1 RDSAVLAGGAPVE
14 DPPNFLLG
22 ATASPSAAELEEA
35 VVNVRGK
42 VDAGADFIQT
52 QAVYDLDAFEEWM
65 RLVRKE
71 WLHEKVSILAGVLPI
86 KSVKMARFLDEKV
99 PGISV
104 PRFVMER
111 MTKSGDA
118 KAEGI
123 RIALET
129 IERLREI
136 DGIRGVHIMAV
147 GWEDVVPTIVQK
159 AGLHPRPI

>member
-1 RDSAVLAGGAPVE
+1 
-14 DPPNFLLG
+14 
-22 ATASPSAAELEEA
+22 
-35 VVNVRGK
+35 
-42 VDAGADFIQT
+42 
-52 QAVYDLDAFEEWM
+52 M

-86 KSVKMARFLDEKV
+86 RSVKMARFLDEKM

-129 IERLREI
+129 IARFREI
-136 DGIRGVHIMAV
+136 EGIRGVHIMAV